1 MREKFNLDEML
12 ADIRRDEAEE
22 LPRRRLLLSQDEIS
36 NLLRT
41 ETRRPPAAR
50 GRKGAPPSTES

>member
-36 NLLRT
+36 KLLRT
-41 ETRRPPAAR
+41 ETKRPPSAS
-50 GRKGAPPSTES
+50 GPEGTPPSSES